1 MDLSTLNS
9 EQYQAVTAEHGP
21 LLVLAGAGSGKT
33 RALTFRIAHLISQRQ
48 VYPSKILALT
58 FTNKAASEMK
68 ERLHELVGP
77 EASSI
82 WMGTFHSVAI
92 RILRSHFTELGMS
105 RDFVIYDATDQ
116 RTLVSQVLKELNF
129 NTEKY
134 PAKMVRSLISQA
146 KSQITKLS
154 DYKEHLDEFFHP
166 VFERYEQRMKA
177 AEAMDFDNILLHLA
191 RLFDQNDSLR
201 RYYSDKFHEVLV
213 DEYQDTNRVQY
224 HIVHQL
230 TRDKGNLVVVGDVD
244 QSIYGWRGADIRNI
258 LEFQKDFPGARV
270 IKLEQN
276 YRSTNHILQL
286 ANAVIEN
293 NKNRPAKK
301 LWTDQGDG
309 EKVVLYHAESDQ
321 EEAEYIVQDI
331 TRRMQAGTPL
341 KDIAI
346 LYRTHAQSR
355 LLEERLRY
363 WGHAYQ
369 IVGGVKFYDRKEIK
383 DVIAYLRVLV
393 NPKDDISFQR
403 IISVPRRG
411 LGDKFM
417 EDLGRI
423 ARGEELSLYE
433 AAVYGLEN
441 ELFATRYHNALAPFI
456 QLFETLRSESDTADA
471 YELTRRILI
480 DSGYQKMLEDS
491 KQLEDASRLENIG
504 ELLNDVLA
512 YSQKENGSLE
522 EYLIDIS
529 LLAEV
534 DEMEDQ
540 PAVTLMTLHSS
551 KGLEYPFVY
560 LCGMDDNI
568 FPSFLSK
575 EADDGLEE
583 ERRLCYV
590 GFTRAMEQLVLTRAD
605 RRFRFGQS
613 QYMTP
618 SPFLD
623 EIPLERVEV
632 IGAPKKSA
640 FNTTIPFLKIP
651 TPTAGGE
658 FQAGMHVTH
667 PKFGKGIIAS
677 YDTSSKVLK
686 IVFDNGEIKQLHSD
700 YAPLS
705 IV

>member
-1 MDLSTLNS
+1 MDLSSLNQ
-9 EQYQAVTAEHGP
+9 EQLAAVTAEQGP

-33 RALTFRIAHLISQRQ
+33 RALTFRIAHLINQRQ
-48 VYPSKILALT
+48 VYPSRILALT
-58 FTNKAASEMK
+58 FTNKAAQEMK
-68 ERLHELVGP
+68 DRLYELVGSG
-77 EASSI
+77 ASSI
-82 WMGTFHSVAI
+82 WMGTFHSIAI
-92 RILRSHFTELGMS
+92 RILRSHFAEIGLS
-105 RDFVIYDATDQ
+105 RDFVIYDAADQ
-116 RTLVSQVLKELNF
+116 RTLVSQVMKELNF

-134 PAKMVRSLISQA
+134 PPKMVRSLISQA
-146 KSQITKLS
+146 KSQMIRLS
-154 DYKEHLDEFFHP
+154 DYPEYLEEFFHP
-166 VFERYEQRMKA
+166 VFKRYEERLKE

-191 RLFDQNDSLR
+191 RLFDQHDDIR
-201 RYYSDKFHEVLV
+201 RHYSDKFFEVLV

-230 TRDKGNLVVVGDVD
+230 TRDRSNLVVVGDVD

-293 NKNRPAKK
+293 NANRPAKH

-309 EKVVLYHAESDQ
+309 DKVILYHAETDH
-321 EEAEYIVQDI
+321 EEAEFIAQDI
-331 TRRMQAGTPL
+331 SRRVQEGAAL
-341 KDIAI
+341 KDMAI

-363 WGHAYQ
+363 WGLPYQ
-369 IVGGVKFYDRKEIK
+369 IVGGLKFFDRKEIK
-383 DVIAYLRVLV
+383 DVLAYLRVLI
-393 NPKDDISFQR
+393 NPKDDLSFQR
-403 IISVPRRG
+403 IIAVPRRG

-417 EDLGRI
+417 EELGRI
-423 ARGEELSLYE
+423 ARGEELSLFE
-433 AAVYGLEN
+433 AAQYALEN
-441 ELFATRYHNALAPFI
+441 DILAPRQRNALAPFI
-456 QLFETLRSESDTADA
+456 GLFENLRSELDTSDA
-471 YELTRRILI
+471 YEITRRILI

-491 KQLEDASRLENIG
+491 KQLEDQTRLENIG

-529 LLAEV
+529 LLAEI

-540 PAVTLMTLHSS
+540 PAITLMTLHSS
-551 KGLEYPFVY
+551 KGLEYPQVY
-560 LCGMDDNI
+560 LCGLDDNI
-568 FPSFLSK
+568 FPSYLSK
-575 EADDGLEE
+575 EEPDGMEE

-590 GFTRAMEQLVLTRAD
+590 GFTRAMKQLVLTRAD
-605 RRFRFGQS
+605 KRFRFGQS

-623 EIPLERVEV
+623 EIPSERVEI
-632 IGAPKKSA
+632 IGQAKPHA
-640 FNTTIPFLKIP
+640 FHDTIPFLKMEP
-651 TPTAGGE
+651 KQTGQA
-658 FQAGMHVTH
+658 FHAGMHVTH

-677 YDTSSKVLK
+677 YDKQTKVLK
-686 IVFDNGEIKQLHSD
+686 IVFDNGDIKQLHSD
-700 YAPLS
+700 YAPLTA
-705 IV
+705 V

>member
-1 MDLSTLNS
+1 MDLSTLNR
-9 EQYQAVTAEHGP
+9 EQYEAVTAERGP

-33 RALTFRIAHLISQRQ
+33 RALTFRIAHLINNRQ
-48 VYPSKILALT
+48 VFPSQILALT
-58 FTNKAASEMK
+58 FTNKAAQEMK
-68 ERLHELVGP
+68 ERLHDLVGSG
-77 EASSI
+77 ASSI
-82 WMGTFHSVAI
+82 WMGTFHSIAI
-92 RILRSHFTELGMS
+92 RILRSHFAEVGLS
-105 RDFVIYDATDQ
+105 RDFVIYDGTDQ
-116 RTLVSQVLKELNF
+116 RTLVTQVMKELNF

-134 PAKMVRSLISQA
+134 PPKMVRSLISQA
-146 KSQITKLS
+146 KSQITRLS
-154 DYKEHLDEFFHP
+154 EYREYLDDFFHP
-166 VFERYEQRMKA
+166 VFERYEQRMKD

-191 RLFDQNDSLR
+191 RLFDQHEDIR
-201 RYYSDKFHEVLV
+201 QYYAKKFQEVLV

-230 TRDKGNLVVVGDVD
+230 TRDRGNVVVVGDVD

-293 NKNRPAKK
+293 NKNRPAKH

-309 EKVVLYHAESDQ
+309 DKVILYHAETDQ
-321 EEAEYIVQDI
+321 EEAEFIVQDI
-331 TRRMQAGTPL
+331 TQRMQSGTPL

-369 IVGGVKFYDRKEIK
+369 IVGGLKFYDRKEIK
-383 DVIAYLRVLV
+383 DVLAYLRVLV
-393 NPKDDISFQR
+393 NPKDDLSFQR
-403 IISVPRRG
+403 IIGVPKRG

-423 ARGEELSLYE
+423 ARGEDISLYQ
-433 AAVYGLEN
+433 AAQYGLEN
-441 ELFATRYHNALAPFI
+441 DLFTARQRNTLEGFI
-456 QLFETLRSESDTADA
+456 AIFEQLKADAETADA
-471 YELTRRILI
+471 YEITRRILI

-491 KQLEDASRLENIG
+491 QQLEDQSRLENIG

-522 EYLIDIS
+522 DYLVDIS

-534 DEMEDQ
+534 DEMDDQ
-540 PAVTLMTLHSS
+540 PSVTLMTLHSS
-551 KGLEYPFVY
+551 KGLEFPYVY

-575 EADDGLEE
+575 EEADGLEE

-590 GFTRAMEQLVLTRAD
+590 GFTRAMNQLTLTRAD

-623 EIPLERVEV
+623 EIPMERVEV
-632 IGAPKKSA
+632 IGKAKPHA
-640 FNTTIPFLKIP
+640 FTNTIPFLKME
-651 TPTAGGE
+651 TPKSNAD
-658 FQAGMHVTH
+658 FHAGMHVTH

-677 YDTSSKVLK
+677 YDKASKVLK

-700 YAPLS
+700 YAPLT
-705 IV
+705 VV